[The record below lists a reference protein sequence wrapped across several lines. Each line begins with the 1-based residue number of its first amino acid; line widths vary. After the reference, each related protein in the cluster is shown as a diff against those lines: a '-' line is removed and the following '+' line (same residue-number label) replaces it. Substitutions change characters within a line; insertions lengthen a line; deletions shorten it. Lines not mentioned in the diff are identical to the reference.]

1 MKNRNIIGANEVM
14 GENILGFQQ
23 IPRVDSSV
31 DINDLDQ
38 MILPLTTYYLEK
50 GIIKIE
56 FFLITSY
63 RTNWIILVFVESE
76 YLNVLED
83 RTWDKVAKAF
93 AKKEKKRMSKMHRK
107 KNKILGSNISQ
118 SVAMRAWCLWLAEY
132 TVAAAAKLIISACSV
147 FSLFTAFFYVD

>member
-1 MKNRNIIGANEVM
+1 
-14 GENILGFQQ
+14 
-23 IPRVDSSV
+23 
-31 DINDLDQ
+31 

>member
-63 RTNWIILVFVESE
+63 RTN
-76 YLNVLED
+76 
-83 RTWDKVAKAF
+83 
-93 AKKEKKRMSKMHRK
+93 
-107 KNKILGSNISQ
+107 
-118 SVAMRAWCLWLAEY
+118 
-132 TVAAAAKLIISACSV
+132 
-147 FSLFTAFFYVD
+147 